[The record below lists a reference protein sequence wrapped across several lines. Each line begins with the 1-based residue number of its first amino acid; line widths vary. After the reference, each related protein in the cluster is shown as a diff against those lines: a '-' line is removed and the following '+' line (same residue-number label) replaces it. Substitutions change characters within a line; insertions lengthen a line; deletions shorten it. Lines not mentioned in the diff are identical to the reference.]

1 MSLFDFTKLQAVQQ
15 NNLNLVQGL
24 ANNLFAGATKLGKL
38 QQDTLT
44 ELHTAQNDYT
54 KQLFA
59 VRDVKD
65 FFELQ
70 SAFFSPSALLERQLN
85 FNREVVAVLTESQQ
99 QVSQFAEQQASS
111 NRQQFNEALEQLIGQ
126 APVGAEA
133 AVSVL
138 KNAIASANEAYEK
151 TQAATKNAADIADQ
165 AIKQAAEQSEKAAR
179 EAIEAAEKNIS
190 QATATANTV
199 AEQTKAAS
207 EAVVAQAAKANSD
220 AKASR
225 TGAKA

>member
-1 MSLFDFTKLQAVQQ
+1 MSLFNFTKLQAVQQ

-24 ANNLFAGATKLGKL
+24 ASNLFAGANKLGKL
-38 QQDTLT
+38 QQDALT
-44 ELHTAQNDYT
+44 ELHAAQNDYT

-70 SAFFSPSALLERQLN
+70 SAFFSPSALLERQLS
-85 FNREVVAVLTESQQ
+85 FNREVVALLTESQQ
-99 QVSQFAEQQASS
+99 QVSQFAEQQATSTH
-111 NRQQFNEALEQLIGQ
+111 QQLNEAFEQLIGQ
-126 APVGAEA
+126 APAGTEA

-138 KNAIASANEAYEK
+138 KNAIASANDAYEK
-151 TQAATKNAADIADQ
+151 TQAATKSAADIADQ

-207 EAVVAQAAKANSD
+207 EAVVAQATKANND
-220 AKASR
+220 AKATRS
-225 TGAKA
+225 GAKA

>member
-24 ANNLFAGATKLGKL
+24 ASNLFAGATKLGKL
-38 QQDTLT
+38 QQDALA

-59 VRDVKD
+59 VRDIKT

-85 FNREVVAVLTESQQ
+85 FNREVVALLTESQQ
-99 QVSQFAEQQASS
+99 QVSQFAEQQATSTH
-111 NRQQFNEALEQLIGQ
+111 QQLNEAFEQLIGQ
-126 APVGAEA
+126 APAGTEP
-133 AVSVL
+133 AVSAL
-138 KNAIASANEAYEK
+138 RNAIASANDAYAQA
-151 TQAATKNAADIADQ
+151 QAATKSATEITDQ

-179 EAIEAAEKNIS
+179 EAIEVAEKSIS

-207 EAVVAQAAKANSD
+207 DAVVAQAAKANSD
-220 AKASR
+220 AKAARS
-225 TGAKA
+225 GAKA